1 MKDALG
7 VALFMG
13 LFLLFYVSFRI
24 WLARAEKRR
33 DQRHLLP
40 LARPEPS
47 PQSTGRTEA
56 RHAGG
61 AAGWAGDAPLH
72 HGIAAASFHT
82 PSCGGG
88 GSDGGGGGGCE

>member
-7 VALFMG
+7 IALFIG

-33 DQRHLLP
+33 DQRVRRP
-40 LARPEPS
+40 MARHEPS

-61 AAGWAGDAPLH
+61 AAGWAVDAFLH
-72 HGIAAASFHT
+72 QGIAAASSHT
-82 PSCGGG
+82 PSCGGD
-88 GSDGGGGGGCE
+88 GSDGGGGGCE